1 MLSFR
6 LLLAL
11 RAWPLLITLFAASV
25 SADAVDDLAAKSL
38 ANVGK
43 ILAGSLSD
51 GATTH
56 CTKDKLIVRRE

>member
-1 MLSFR
+1 MSLNAVR
-6 LLLAL
+6 LLHSLCFLLAVF
-11 RAWPLLITLFAASV
+11 TTTV
-25 SADAVDDLAAKSL
+25 TADAVDDLAAKSL

-51 GATTH
+51 GVSSH